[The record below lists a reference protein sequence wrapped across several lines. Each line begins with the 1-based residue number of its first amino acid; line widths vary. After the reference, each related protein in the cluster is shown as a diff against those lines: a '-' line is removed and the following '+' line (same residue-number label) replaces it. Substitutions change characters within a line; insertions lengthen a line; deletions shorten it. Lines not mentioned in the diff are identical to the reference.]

1 MGKTLSYADAA
12 RLLGGGDSK
21 LVTALDNIAGG
32 LLLAA
37 VPAFPAVLG
46 LFDAKAEFAR
56 LGRDLVRGAA
66 EKRSGLSRHSRTQ
79 RIEAAHSILVV
90 TAFFEEMAAADLP
103 FRFADLE
110 LTRAEQESLAA
121 GSPGSAADI
130 LAFDTL
136 ACPVLLP
143 SPHEPDDEFR
153 RRLTAYYRNLS
164 MATLDFVQGLAAV
177 SRLPERAQERT
188 ADVLDELPV
197 KAVERYDDLR
207 RRLAADFPEVALW
220 SAGRQ
225 HAATHAAVGGLA
237 TAMSGMQRL
246 LTDISTGRLPDDRRA
261 AVAGAYRAAL
271 DRPIV
276 ESSDAPPGLRIPT
289 LAEAYVQPLFRV
301 ARVQP
306 GTPPSDEQWWSAQ
319 AVRADMDEFLAGH
332 LTSPEAVTAPLL
344 VLGQPGSGKSVLTK
358 VMAAR
363 LPAADFLPVRVV
375 LREVQADAELQD
387 QIEYAIRSATG
398 ERVEWP
404 ALVRS
409 GPDTLPVVILD
420 GFDELLQAT
429 GVSQTDYLVRI
440 ARFQRREADQGRPL
454 AVLVTSRTS
463 VADRARA
470 PEDTVALRLEPFDDA
485 RVESW
490 LQVWNAAN
498 AGWLTTRGLAP
509 LPAPTVLRHR
519 DLAGQPLLLL
529 MLALYDADGNALQ
542 RLTGDLGQGELY
554 GRLLRNFATREVT
567 KHRPDLDD
575 RGLAR
580 AVDEELHRLAVV
592 GLAMFNRG
600 TQWITEPELETD
612 LAALLVPSSPMS
624 RSDMRAPLTA
634 AEKALGRFFF
644 IHHSQASRDGADLR
658 TYEFLHAT
666 FGEYLVAWIVWRAL
680 REIAAR
686 EAVSEFSLSAAPAD
700 DDRLHALLSFAP
712 LSNRLPILTFL
723 GENTAALTPE
733 QRVPLAGLVIR
744 LFRAAHLPRPART
757 YGVYQPRHQ
766 SVPARHAAYGA
777 NLVLLAT
784 CLSGD
789 LTARELLGPVTDPVG
804 VWHQEVLLW
813 RSQLTSDEWSGI
825 STVLGLERTWEGE
838 QRGFRLGLAR
848 EEIAPPPV
856 DPAWTYGLRY
866 TDGRRD
872 VYAQHGAAQL
882 IRKEYLQ
889 CGNLDDVLMHTVEP
903 LFDRLGE
910 TVNLYLGFPKTGYVS
925 AANLLMRVWTLPLL
939 DVTED
944 ERRDAYLCGMDAAA
958 RLTADSRPDYLRL
971 IFDRLATDTRATVA
985 TALEVL
991 SRYDSMQ
998 VTLAG
1003 RADPAAVANCAI
1015 AFLMRTE
1022 DGGEADRASL
1032 AALLSPL
1039 LPDPSAD
1046 DPEVIALAWVLLAER
1061 GITVAWR
1068 RNRAGWAAFPE
1079 LTERWQRAISTD
1091 HSAVVRTDHSAEVR
1105 EVS

>member
-1 MGKTLSYADAA
+1 MAKTLSYADAA
-12 RLLGGGDSK
+12 RLLGGGDSR
-21 LVTALDNIAGG
+21 LVTAIDNVAGG
-32 LLLAA
+32 LLLAT

-66 EKRSGLSRHSRTQ
+66 EKRSGLSRHGRTR
-79 RIEAAHSILVV
+79 RIEAAHSVLVV
-90 TAFFEEMAAADLP
+90 TAFFEEMAEADLP

-121 GSPGSAADI
+121 GGSGAAAQA
-130 LAFDTL
+130 LAGDGL
-136 ACPVLLP
+136 AHPVPLP
-143 SPHEPDDEFR
+143 SPHQPDAEFR
-153 RRLTAYYRNLS
+153 RRLRAYYRGLS
-164 MATLDFVQGLAAV
+164 ASTLSFVQGLAAV
-177 SRLPERAQERT
+177 DRLPAQAQERT
-188 ADVLDELPV
+188 AEILDDLP
-197 KAVERYDDLR
+197 ARSVERYDGLFR
-207 RRLAADFPEVALW
+207 QLAADFPEVALW
-220 SAGRQ
+220 SAQRH
-225 HAATHAAVGGLA
+225 HAVVSELAA
-237 TAMSGMQRL
+237 AMSGMQRL
-246 LTDISTGRLPDDRRA
+246 LTDISTGRLPDGRRDA
-261 AVAGAYRAAL
+261 LAGAYRAAL
-271 DRPIV
+271 ERPIV

-289 LAEAYVQPLFRV
+289 LAEVYVQPLFRV

-306 GTPPSDEQWWSAQ
+306 GVPPSDEQWWSAR
-319 AVRADMDEFLAGH
+319 AVRSDMDEFLTGH
-332 LTSPEAVTAPLL
+332 LTSPEAVVAPLL
-344 VLGQPGSGKSVLTK
+344 ILGQPGSGKSVLTK
-358 VMAAR
+358 VLAAR
-363 LPAADFLPVRVV
+363 LPAADFLPIRVV

-387 QIEYAIRSATG
+387 QIEYAVRAATG

-429 GVSQTDYLVRI
+429 GVSQTDYLIRI
-440 ARFQRREADQGRPL
+440 ARFQQREADQGRPL
-454 AVLVTSRTS
+454 AVLITSRTS

-470 PEDTVALRLEPFDDA
+470 PEETVALRLEPFDDA
-485 RVESW
+485 RVEAW
-490 LQVWNAAN
+490 LRVWNAAN
-498 AGWLTTRGLAP
+498 ASWLTGRDLAP

-554 GRLLRNFATREVT
+554 SRLLRNFATREVT
-567 KHRPDLDD
+567 KHRPGLDD
-575 RGLAR
+575 RGLTR
-580 AVDEELHRLAVV
+580 AIDEELHRLAVV

-600 TQWITEPELETD
+600 TQWITEPELEAD

-624 RSDMRAPLTA
+624 RSDLRAPLTA

-723 GENTAALTPE
+723 AESTASLTPE
-733 QRVPLAGLVIR
+733 QRAPLTDLVIR
-744 LFRAAHLPRPART
+744 LFRAAHLPRSARM
-757 YGVYQPRHQ
+757 YEAYQPRHQ
-766 SVPARHAAYGA
+766 SVPARHAAYSA

-784 CLSGD
+784 CLSGV

-804 VWHQEVLLW
+804 DWHQEVLLW

-825 STVLGLERTWEGE
+825 SKVLDLERTWEGE
-838 QRGFRLGLAR
+838 ERGFRLSLAR
-848 EEIAPPPV
+848 GEVSPPPV
-856 DPAWTYGLRY
+856 DPAWTYGLPY

-872 VYAQHGAAQL
+872 VYAQHGAPQL

-910 TVNLYLGFPKTGYVS
+910 AVNLYLGFPRTGYVS
-925 AANLLMRVWTLPLL
+925 AAHLLMRVWTLPLL
-939 DVTED
+939 DLTED
-944 ERRDAYLCGMDAAA
+944 DRRDAYLHCMDAAPY
-958 RLTADSRPDYLRL
+958 LTTDVQADYLRL
-971 IFDRLATDTRATVA
+971 IFDRLATDTAATIE
-985 TALEVL
+985 TALVIL
-991 SRYDSMQ
+991 RRYDGMLVSN
-998 VTLAG
+998 AG
-1003 RADPAAVANCAI
+1003 STDPRAVAGCGL

-1022 DGGEADRASL
+1022 ADGPDDESGL
-1032 AALLSPL
+1032 AATLSLL
-1039 LPDPSAD
+1039 LPEPSID
-1046 DPEVIALAWVLLAER
+1046 DPEVVARAWVLLAER

-1068 RNRAGWAAFPE
+1068 RNHPGWDAFPE
-1079 LTERWQRAISTD
+1079 LTDRWRKAVP
-1091 HSAVVRTDHSAEVR
+1091 SARSAQVR